1 MVGRGDHNNRNNNW
15 KYAGLNC
22 QVAIG
27 NLLES
32 HLYALVPRGFVLEG
46 IPHHAVLNC
55 VQFFNQ

>member
-1 MVGRGDHNNRNNNW
+1 MQ
-15 KYAGLNC
+15 AC

-32 HLYALVPRGFVLEG
+32 YFVCQGGFVLEG